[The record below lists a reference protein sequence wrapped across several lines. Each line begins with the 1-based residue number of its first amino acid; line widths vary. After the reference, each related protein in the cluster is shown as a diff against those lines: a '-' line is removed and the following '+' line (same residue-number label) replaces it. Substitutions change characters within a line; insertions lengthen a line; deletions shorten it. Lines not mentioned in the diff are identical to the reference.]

1 MVTAAGAQSW
11 RQMLAEEG
19 WSRHLTTLE
28 GWREFTTAQTIPP
41 ELLTGPQ
48 RAAMPQTGQLLYDE
62 FRLDYHT
69 RLAAVATS
77 ALRQVVST
85 GRRLT
90 LLNRH
95 AISARRGLI
104 LSGAAGTGETTA
116 ITQFGKTRRAEG
128 WRDLRRLPELLLQ
141 PLALDPFG
149 GPEKPVWHCSVRAAP
164 GDRVLSDAEWGR
176 VAASVVERTGFAP
189 EGDDRAV
196 RWVAGRR
203 AAEQRSIA

>member
-104 LSGAAGTGETTA
+104 LSGAAGTGKTTA
-116 ITQFGKTRRAEG
+116 ITQFGKTRRADG
-128 WRDLRRLPELLLQ
+128 SRDLRRLTEVLLQ
-141 PLALDPFG
+141 PVAVGRGVGSGRTLGRGADRVRARGRRPRGAVGG
-149 GPEKPVWHCSVRAAP
+149 GPARGGSHSHR
-164 GDRVLSDAEWGR
+164 GDAG
-176 VAASVVERTGFAP
+176 P
-189 EGDDRAV
+189 
-196 RWVAGRR
+196 AGRR
-203 AAEQRSIA
+203 AREDLE